1 MRVLV
6 VDDDTVSRTV
16 VEVLLSKH
24 GIEVHE
30 AKSGLQ
36 AISMTRNASY
46 DFILMDIKMSE
57 MNGFDAARAIINSKG
72 PCAKSPIIALSALM
86 KKDDKQKAFAAGMV
100 GFLRK
105 PFSAKETLKVFDA
118 IIIEQKLAL
127 TPFGYPSGEVLTMKK
142 PTIAMGH

>member
-46 DFILMDIKMSE
+46 DFILMDIKMPE

-72 PCAKSPIIALSALM
+72 PCAKSPIIALGS
-86 KKDDKQKAFAAGMV
+86 G
-100 GFLRK
+100 
-105 PFSAKETLKVFDA
+105 P
-118 IIIEQKLAL
+118 IKLLA
-127 TPFGYPSGEVLTMKK
+127 
-142 PTIAMGH
+142 